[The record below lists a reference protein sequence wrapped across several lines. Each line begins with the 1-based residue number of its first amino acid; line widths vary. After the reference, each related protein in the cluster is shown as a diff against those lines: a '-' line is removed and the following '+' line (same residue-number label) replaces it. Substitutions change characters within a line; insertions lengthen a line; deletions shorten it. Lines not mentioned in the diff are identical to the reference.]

1 MSDQGDWLGQMAKLQ
16 QQYWEGWR
24 DLAGQV
30 MEPPRPAAGERSPWA
45 DGLEAWRR
53 ALVAQSAGMAGGFPG
68 AFPGGIPGG
77 IPGGFPGGFPGGVPG
92 SFAGAFAGGDPNAL
106 FEQMVAHGKQ
116 YLGLLQGLMN
126 AAAVQAPGGGLDPQ
140 AFIAELRRVH
150 ERFGAG
156 ALTGLGQPPWFG
168 GMDASQVEQLVRVLA
183 SGPMQAIGNDP
194 GGLLSL
200 PAFGAQREQVERDQA
215 LARAWLDYQ
224 AAAARFRE
232 VMLKATGGALDRFE
246 QKLAAR
252 AEPGRQIET
261 VRALYDLWI
270 DAAEEVFAEVA
281 LGPDYRQASGAMVDA
296 QMRVRAGINDAIE
309 RVAAQFGLPGRTEV
323 DSMARQL
330 HEHRRE
336 LRRLREALDALRGG
350 ERPAA
355 GATPAARPAAKPA
368 AAAKGGPGKPRG
380 KGAAARATRAR
391 GAETPVVRSTARSPR
406 RSR

>member
-24 DLAGQV
+24 GLAGQV
-30 MEPPRPAAGERSPWA
+30 MEPARPPASPGSPWA

-53 ALVAQSAGMAGGFPG
+53 ALIAQSGGMAG
-68 AFPGGIPGG
+68 AM
-77 IPGGFPGGFPGGVPG
+77 PGGFPGGF
-92 SFAGAFAGGDPNAL
+92 AGRDQNAL
-106 FEQMVAHGKQ
+106 FEQMMAHGKH

-126 AAAVQAPGGGLDPQ
+126 AGAMQAPGGGIDPQ
-140 AFIAELRRVH
+140 AFVAEMRRVH

-156 ALTGLGQPPWFG
+156 ALAGLGQPHWFG
-168 GMDASQVEQLVRVLA
+168 GFDAGQVEQLVRSLA
-183 SGPMQAIGNDP
+183 SGPMQAVSGDL

-200 PAFGAQREQVERDQA
+200 PAFGPQREHVERGQA

-224 AAAARFRE
+224 AAAVRFRE

-246 QKLAAR
+246 AKLAER
-252 AEPGRQIET
+252 EQPGRQIET

-270 DAAEEVFAEVA
+270 DAAEEAFAEVA
-281 LGPDYRQASGAMVDA
+281 LGPDYREASGALVDA
-296 QMRVRAGINDAIE
+296 QMRVRSGINAEIE
-309 RVAAQFGLPGRTEV
+309 RLGAQLGLPGRTEV

-336 LRRLREALDALRGG
+336 LRRLRAEIDALRRGG
-350 ERPAA
+350 SSAGPAGKGGTDDA
-355 GATPAARPAAKPA
+355 AAKPATKPA
-368 AAAKGGPGKPRG
+368 AAAKPAAGTPAKAGKARS
-380 KGAAARATRAR
+380 KSKAARATRAR